1 MIRSRETPRA
11 SLPNFASEFGF
22 DSQSTLFRMVL
33 TVVLH
38 QSGQIPD
45 CRPAQTLSPQ
55 FRTATYHTLCTV
67 QLAKGYCRGR
77 LHFGEVGTSA
87 SAGQSQL
94 HRYDDALAAYKRAL
108 ALKRDLG
115 HVTVVVQSLNYNLT

>member
-33 TVVLH
+33 TVVLR

-55 FRTATYHTLCTV
+55 FRTATYHALGTLHGKRLLPRPTAD
-67 QLAKGYCRGR
+67 LAR
-77 LHFGEVGTSA
+77 LGT

-115 HVTVVVQSLNYNLT
+115 HVTGVQSLNYNLT

>member
-1 MIRSRETPRA
+1 VIRSRETPRA
-11 SLPNFASEFGF
+11 SLPNFASEFGS

-33 TVVLH
+33 TVVLR

-55 FRTATYHTLCTV
+55 FRTATYHALGTL

-77 LHFGEVGTSA
+77 LQLWRGWEQAQAQVKASCTDTMMRSLLTSA
-87 SAGQSQL
+87 
-94 HRYDDALAAYKRAL
+94 RWP
-108 ALKRDLG
+108 
-115 HVTVVVQSLNYNLT
+115 LNEI